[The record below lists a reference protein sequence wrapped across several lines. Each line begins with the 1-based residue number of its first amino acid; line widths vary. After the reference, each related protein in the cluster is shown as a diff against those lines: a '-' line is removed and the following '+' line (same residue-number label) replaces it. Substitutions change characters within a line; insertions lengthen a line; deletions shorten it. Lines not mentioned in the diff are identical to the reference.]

1 MKQRYL
7 ILIMLLATL
16 SAAGATHPWDNGR
29 LEVSKNGR
37 FLRHADG
44 SPFFWLADTGWL
56 LPERLDRDEAEYYL
70 SRCAEAGY
78 NVVQIQVIN
87 GVPAFNAYGQMSM
100 TAGFDLSGASVP
112 GIYGYWN
119 HLDYIVDCAAR
130 HGIYVG
136 MVCIWGGLVKAGRMD
151 EQQAAA
157 YGRFLA
163 ERYGRRKNIVWI
175 IGGDIEGSVRTEVW
189 DALATAIKSSD
200 KNHLMTFHPRGRTTS
215 AKWFNDRQWLD
226 FNMFQ
231 SGHRRY
237 GQRMGNK
244 NYPIPDGTEEDSWM
258 YVDSAWQHRPQKPVL
273 DGEPS
278 YEGIPQGLHDANE
291 PRWTARDIRRYAY
304 WSVFAG
310 SCGHT
315 YGNNAIMQFVR
326 PGVTGA
332 YFADGA
338 GHPWYKA
345 LDDPGYNQMKYLKH
359 LMLSLPYFDRIPD
372 QSVIIGNGERY
383 DRLLATRGHD
393 YIMVYNHT
401 GRDMRIDLTKVSG
414 EEKDVWWMDP
424 TDGRLTYLGRHA
436 NRITTFRYHAEAS
449 GVADGVLIAID
460 ASKTYIVRDQA
471 SIISDNAPAAERD
484 LTE

>member
-1 MKQRYL
+1 MKQLYL
-7 ILIMLLATL
+7 ILIMFFATVA
-16 SAAGATHPWDNGR
+16 AAGATHPWDNGR

-37 FLRHADG
+37 FLLHSNGR
-44 SPFFWLADTGWL
+44 PFFWLADTGWL

-78 NVVQIQVIN
+78 NVVQIQVVN

-100 TAGFDLSGASVP
+100 TAGFDFSSASVP
-112 GIYGYWN
+112 GIYGYWD

-215 AKWFNDRQWLD
+215 AKWFNDRPWLD

-258 YVDSAWQHRPQKPVL
+258 YVDSAWQHRPLKPVL

-278 YEGIPQGLHDANE
+278 YEGIPQGLHDASE

-326 PGVTGA
+326 PGIAGA

-345 LDDPGYNQMKYLKH
+345 LDDPGYNQMKYLKR
-359 LMLSLPYFDRIPD
+359 LMLSMPYFDRIPD
-372 QSVIIGNGERY
+372 QSVILGNGERY

-393 YIMVYNHT
+393 YIMVYNHM
-401 GRDMRIDLTKVSG
+401 GRDMHIDLTKVSG

-460 ASKTYIVRDQA
+460 ASKTYIARDQA
-471 SIISDNAPAAERD
+471 SIISDNAPADERD